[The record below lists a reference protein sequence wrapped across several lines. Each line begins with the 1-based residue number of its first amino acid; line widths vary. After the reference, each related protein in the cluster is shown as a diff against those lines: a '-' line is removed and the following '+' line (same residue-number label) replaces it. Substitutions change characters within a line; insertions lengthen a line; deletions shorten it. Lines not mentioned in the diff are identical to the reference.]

1 MNPDIATLSSDDQP
15 KGLLPWHKPEI
26 QVLTVNL
33 DTAAGGGSNV
43 DGDGTFG
50 PFGVVI
56 ISDARVK
63 QDVSGVTDALRGVLA
78 LNGVTYRYNTSKYPE
93 LGLSDQPQIGFLA
106 QELEQVYPQVVV
118 TRKDGFKA
126 VNYALLV
133 PVLVEAIK
141 QQQSM
146 IADLQ
151 SQVRELHSKSL

>member
-1 MNPDIATLSSDDQP
+1 MNPEIIPDLTGDQP
-15 KGLLPWHKPEI
+15 QALHPWHKPEI
-26 QVLTVNL
+26 QRLTVSL

-56 ISDARVK
+56 ISDARVR
-63 QDVSGVTDALRGVLA
+63 QDISGITDALGGILA
-78 LNGVTYRYNTSKYPE
+78 LNGVTYRYNTAAYPE

-106 QELEQVYPQVVV
+106 QELEQVFPELVV
-118 TRKDGFKA
+118 TRNDGFKA

-141 QQQSM
+141 QQQCM
-146 IADLQ
+146 IAELQ
-151 SQVRELHSKSL
+151 VQVKELQRS